1 MTQKRKQTL
10 VLDIEDS
17 LVFKVELQNPHELG
31 ELRESAD
38 YLKNYIEVKRTD
50 DSVINVYKVRPYT
63 FDFLRAL
70 EPFFE
75 IILFSNLSDKVIN

>member
-1 MTQKRKQTL
+1 M
-10 VLDIEDS
+10 LDIEDS
-17 LVFKVELQNPHELG
+17 LVSKVEIRNPHELE
-31 ELRESAD
+31 ELRESSD
-38 YLKNYIEVKRTD
+38 YLKSYIEVKATD

>member
-1 MTQKRKQTL
+1 M
-10 VLDIEDS
+10 LDIENS
-17 LVFKVELQNPHELG
+17 LVSKVEVRNPHELE

-38 YLKNYIEVKRTD
+38 YLKSYIEVKTTD
-50 DSVINVYKVRPYT
+50 DSVVNVYKVRPYT

-70 EPFFE
+70 EPFFK